1 MYSYKLTDIYKQIK
15 EEAEQAPQSQYK
27 IYCDMDGVL
36 CDFNSRFKQ
45 INPENLTP
53 GEYIAEYS
61 ESEFW
66 KLIGSSYEDKE
77 KFWSEMSWMPDG
89 KQLWEY
95 ISKYNPT
102 LLSAPSYDASSRYGK
117 RLWVDKNLPGVE
129 LILAAAKK
137 KQNYSK
143 PNRILIDD
151 KASNVEQWISKGG
164 EGILHKN
171 TTDTIQQLQKILK

>member
-1 MYSYKLTDIYKQIK
+1 MYKYSLTNLYKQIK

-36 CDFNSRFKQ
+36 CDFDKQ
-45 INPENLTP
+45 FSDSNPEHLSP
-53 GEYIAEYS
+53 SEYIAKYS
-61 ESEFW
+61 TSKFW
-66 KLIGSSYEDKE
+66 KLIDSYKE
-77 KFWSEMSWMPDG
+77 KFWSEMEWMPDG

-102 LLSAPSYDASSRYGK
+102 LLSAPSYEASSRFGK
-117 RLWVDKNLPGVE
+117 RLWVDKNLSGTK
-129 LILAAAKK
+129 LILAAADK

-151 KASNVEQWISKGG
+151 KESNIEQWRSQGG
-164 EGILHKN
+164 IGILHKN
-171 TTDTIQQLQKILK
+171 TADTIKQLQQYGL

>member
-1 MYSYKLTDIYKQIK
+1 MYKYSLTNLYKQIK

-36 CDFNSRFKQ
+36 CDFDNQFIDS
-45 INPENLTP
+45 NPEHLTP
-53 GEYIAEYS
+53 SEYISKYS
-61 ESEFW
+61 TSKFW
-66 KLIGSSYEDKE
+66 KIIGSYKE
-77 KFWSEMSWMPDG
+77 KFWSEMEWMPDG

-102 LLSAPSYDASSRYGK
+102 LLSAPSYEASSRFGK
-117 RLWVDKNLPGVE
+117 RLWVDKNLSGTK
-129 LILAAAKK
+129 LILAAADK

-151 KASNVEQWISKGG
+151 KESNIEQWRSQGG
-164 EGILHKN
+164 IGILHKN
-171 TTDTIQQLQKILK
+171 TADTIKQLQQYGL

>member
-36 CDFNSRFKQ
+36 CDFDSRFKQ
-45 INPENLTP
+45 LNPEHLTSK
-53 GEYIAEYS
+53 EYIAKYS
-61 ESEFW
+61 TNKFW
-66 KLIGSSYEDKE
+66 KQIGSYKE
-77 KFWSEMSWMPDG
+77 EFWSEMSWMPDG

-95 ISKYNPT
+95 ISKYTPS
-102 LLSAPSYDASSRYGK
+102 LLSAPSYEASSRFGK
-117 RLWVDKNLPGVE
+117 RLWVDKNIPGTK
-129 LILAAAKK
+129 LILAAADK

-151 KASNVEQWISKGG
+151 KESNVEQWRSQGG
-164 EGILHKN
+164 IGILHKN
-171 TTDTIQQLQKILK
+171 TADTIKQLQQYEL

>member
-15 EEAEQAPQSQYK
+15 EEAEQTPQSQYK

-36 CDFNSRFKQ
+36 CDFDSRFKQ
-45 INPENLTP
+45 LNPEHLTP
-53 GEYIAEYS
+53 SEYIAENS

-66 KLIGSSYEDKE
+66 KLIDSYKE
-77 KFWSEMSWMPDG
+77 KFWSEMSWMSDG

-95 ISKYNPT
+95 ISKYTPT
-102 LLSAPSYDASSRYGK
+102 LLSAPSYEASSRFGK
-117 RLWVDKNLPGVE
+117 RLWANKNVPGTK
-129 LILAAAKK
+129 LILAAADK

-151 KASNVEQWISKGG
+151 KESNIEQWISKGG

-171 TTDTIQQLQKILK
+171 TADTIKQLQQYGL

>member
-45 INPENLTP
+45 INPEKLTP
-53 GEYIAEYS
+53 GEYIAKYS

-66 KLIGSSYEDKE
+66 ELIGSSYKDKE

-102 LLSAPSYDASSRYGK
+102 LLSAPSHEASSRYGK
-117 RLWVDKNLPGVE
+117 RLWVDKNLPGVK
-129 LILAAAKK
+129 LILSAADK
-137 KQNYSK
+137 KQIYSK
-143 PNRILIDD
+143 PNSILIDD
-151 KASNVEQWISKGG
+151 DENNIEQWRSKYGK
-164 EGILHKN
+164 GILHKN
-171 TTDTIQQLQKILK
+171 TADTIQQLQKYGL